1 MKKLKADMIK
11 AKFDELFENRTE
23 QEQLKLDAY
32 MLMAAFLS
40 EIEIILEH
48 EKISKKAL
56 AQKIDTSPSYLT
68 QVFRG
73 DKPLNFIT
81 LAKIQTALN
90 IQFETRVLKN
100 QTTRPTSFK
109 KTTFK
114 KRQKELASY

>member
-11 AKFDELFENRTE
+11 AKFDEIFENRTK
-23 QEQLKLDAY
+23 QERLKLDAY

-48 EKISKKAL
+48 EKISKKTL

-73 DKPLNFIT
+73 DKPLNFMT

-109 KTTFK
+109 KTP
-114 KRQKELASY
+114 